1 MYRSSVFLPPP
12 THPTY
17 RCHEPGTRLV
27 ASFTLWICVSVSL
40 RYGYYAD
47 RHMLLGPSSSRL
59 MDASSLF
66 VEQVQVRN
74 DDKKGVVLYGFSEKP
89 KLGFETNWT
98 VSDYLIVA
106 PYSRKGF
113 ALWLNKGSRIGMK
126 WETQTSILNQ
136 LQMVLIKGERT
147 YETLLPSLTT
157 SPQGLNLSNPLNG
170 KDAEYLIEEDDK
182 YYLGLINTNPR
193 SIIIKIGLN
202 ITSKMHDLSK
212 ANSMCSTVEGSC
224 RMMLAFPKTQYV
236 VLTTPDNGDT
246 GGWYI
251 ELSFVARVI
260 TYIAIL
266 GFIIIIILLILRY
279 LGACDPET
287 YTDQTGPETPI
298 TRPVSETQP
307 LWPDKSTRSTYGT
320 NEEDDEDGSS
330 SSSSEELYD
339 AKLCVICYDEQRNC
353 FFVPCGHCATC
364 YDCAQRIMDG
374 ESKFCPICRRLIHK
388 VRRLFVA

>member
-1 MYRSSVFLPPP
+1 MYRSVLPPA
-12 THPTY
+12 PTY
-17 RCHEPGTRLV
+17 PSRRQEPCPRLL

-66 VEQVQVRN
+66 VQQVQVRD
-74 DDKKGVVLYGFSEKP
+74 DDKKGVFLYGFSEKP
-89 KLGFETNWT
+89 QLTFETNWT
-98 VSDYLIVA
+98 ASDYLIVA

-136 LQMVLIKGERT
+136 LQMVLIKGERK
-147 YETLLPSLTT
+147 YETLLPGLTT
-157 SPQGLNLSNPLNG
+157 SPASLNLSKPLNG
-170 KDAEYLIEEDDK
+170 KEAEYLVEEDDK

-193 SIIIKIGLN
+193 SIIIKIALN

-212 ANSMCSTVEGSC
+212 ANNMCSTKEGSC
-224 RMMLAFPKTQYV
+224 RLMLPFPKTQFV

-266 GFIIIIILLILRY
+266 GFIIVIILLILRY
-279 LGACDPET
+279 LGACDSET
-287 YTDQTGPETPI
+287 YIEETTAGSAI
-298 TRPVSETQP
+298 ARHVLERQP
-307 LWPDKSTRSTYGT
+307 MLPDKPTRSTYGT
-320 NEEDDEDGSS
+320 NEEDDGDGSS

-374 ESKFCPICRRLIHK
+374 ETKFCPICRRLIHK